1 MKCAVVI
8 PTLNAVRQGYWQE
21 VLNALASQTI
31 QIDLKVIVDSSSTD
45 QTRALALAYGWKCI
59 GIHRSNFNHG
69 LIRTR
74 MLHYLHRRGFDT
86 VVFLSQDVIPVA
98 PDSLEKL
105 TCFLWGHNIAGCYGK
120 QINQHEHSLN
130 AWQRNRCYPDQSCV
144 KSISSVAED
153 GLMTAFFSNAFSAWK
168 IETALAYGGFEKTNF
183 GEDTLLAVRIL
194 SAGGKT
200 GYCAQAVSRHE
211 HANHLPGL
219 FLRGFQIGSFHRSH
233 PELLD
238 RFGSPFKHGEK
249 IRPPLFLLI
258 PLGVKMAGYLTGRYL
273 KKLLAGLLFL
283 LICLLI
289 SVLLISCFPK

>member
-1 MKCAVVI
+1 MAAQ
-8 PTLNAVRQGYWQE
+8 PLLSGS
-21 VLNALASQTI
+21 VLCEI
-31 QIDLKVIVDSSSTD
+31 HFI
-45 QTRALALAYGWKCI
+45 RCGGWS
-59 GIHRSNFNHG
+59 HD
-69 LIRTR
+69 
-74 MLHYLHRRGFDT
+74 GFLFQCLFR
-86 VVFLSQDVIPVA
+86 V
-98 PDSLEKL
+98 
-105 TCFLWGHNIAGCYGK
+105 
-120 QINQHEHSLN
+120 
-130 AWQRNRCYPDQSCV
+130 
-144 KSISSVAED
+144 
-153 GLMTAFFSNAFSAWK
+153 K

-283 LICLLI
+283 LICQLI